1 MGHVASRRS
10 RCARVGVMALLCAA
24 LVSALAVAT
33 ATAKAPAPTH
43 SGAPPVVAGSEYL
56 ALGDSVTFGYQEPT
70 VVPAPK
76 YKDATSFLGYPE
88 MLGSVLHLRVANAS
102 CPGET
107 SSSLIQASAQSNG
120 CENVPGGSGVSYR
133 KAYPLHVRYSGSQL
147 AFAVAY
153 LKAHP
158 EVRLVSLMIGANDL
172 FVCQETTAD
181 GCASTAEQQ
190 RVLHVIA
197 KNVRTIL
204 SAIRTKAGYTGQ
216 LAIVNYYSLD
226 YASPIANAESSEL
239 NRTDDTAAK
248 PFHVVIANAYRTF
261 ARASAH
267 SANDS
272 CTAGLLTQL
281 GSPGTCGVHPSYA
294 GQALLAQTL
303 GGAVTTG

>member
-1 MGHVASRRS
+1 MDQLASRRMS
-10 RCARVGVMALLCAA
+10 RALIGATALICAALLCALTGPA
-24 LVSALAVAT
+24 AGAKTPA
-33 ATAKAPAPTH
+33 AKARSAPAVV
-43 SGAPPVVAGSEYL
+43 SGSGYL
-56 ALGDSVTFGYQEPT
+56 ALGDSVTFGYQEST
-70 VVPAPK
+70 VVPAPD
-76 YKDATSFLGYPE
+76 YHDAARFLGYPE
-88 MLGSVLHLRVANAS
+88 MLGTGLKLRVANAA

-107 SSSLIQASAQSNG
+107 SSSLIHATAQSNG

-133 KAYPLHVRYSGSQL
+133 KEFPLHVHYSGSQL
-147 AFAVAY
+147 AYAVAY

-158 EVRLVSLMIGANDL
+158 RVRLVSLMIGANDL

-181 GCASTAEQQ
+181 GCASSAEQQ
-190 RVLHVIA
+190 RVLRVIA

-204 SAIRTKAGYTGQ
+204 STIRTKAGYTGQ

-226 YASPIANAESSEL
+226 YASPIANAESNEL
-239 NRTDDTAAK
+239 NRTDDAAAK

-267 SANDS
+267 SGNNS

-303 GGAVTTG
+303 EGAITTG

>member
-1 MGHVASRRS
+1 MDQVASRRT
-10 RCARVGVMALLCAA
+10 RCALIGARALMCAA
-24 LVSALAVAT
+24 LLWALTGAA
-33 ATAKAPAPTH
+33 ATAKTTVPKVR
-43 SGAPPVVAGSEYL
+43 GALPVAAGSGYL
-56 ALGDSVTFGYQEPT
+56 ALGDSVTFGYEEST
-70 VVPAPK
+70 VVPAPN
-76 YKDATSFLGYPE
+76 YHDAFSFPGYPE
-88 MLGSVLHLRVANAS
+88 MVGTELHLRVANAA

-107 SSSLIQASAQSNG
+107 SSSLIHASAQSNG
-120 CENVPGGSGVSYR
+120 CESVPGGSGVSYR
-133 KAYPLHVRYSGSQL
+133 KEFPLHVRYSGSQL
-147 AFAVAY
+147 VYAVRY

-158 EVRLVSLMIGANDL
+158 GVRLVSLMIGANDL

-181 GCASTAEQQ
+181 GCANSAEQQ
-190 RVLHVIA
+190 HVSHVIA

-204 SAIRTKAGYTGQ
+204 STIRTKAGYTGQ

-239 NRTDDTAAK
+239 NRADDAAAK

-261 ARASAH
+261 ALASAH
-267 SANDS
+267 SGKNS

-303 GGAVTTG
+303 EEAITTG

>member
-1 MGHVASRRS
+1 MDQLASRRT
-10 RCARVGVMALLCAA
+10 RCALIGATALMCAA
-24 LVSALAVAT
+24 VLWALMAAT
-33 ATAKAPAPTH
+33 AMAKPAASKRH
-43 SGAPPVVAGSEYL
+43 GALPVVAGSGYL
-56 ALGDSVTFGYQEPT
+56 ALGDSVTFGYQEST
-70 VVPAPK
+70 VVPAPV
-76 YKDATSFLGYPE
+76 YHDAASFLGYPE
-88 MLGSVLHLRVANAS
+88 MLGAGLHLQVANAA

-107 SSSLIQASAQSNG
+107 SSSLIHASAQSNG

-133 KAYPLHVRYSGSQL
+133 KQFPLHVRYSGSQL
-147 AFAVAY
+147 AYAVAY

-158 EVRLVSLMIGANDL
+158 GVRLVSLMIGANDL

-190 RVLHVIA
+190 RALHVIA

-204 SAIRTKAGYTGQ
+204 STIRTKADYTGQ

-226 YASPIANAESSEL
+226 YASPIANGESNEL
-239 NRTDDTAAK
+239 NRTDDAAAK
-248 PFHVVIANAYRTF
+248 PFHVVIADAYRTF

-267 SANDS
+267 SDNDS

-303 GGAVTTG
+303 EQAITTG

>member
-1 MGHVASRRS
+1 MEQAASRRT
-10 RCARVGVMALLCAA
+10 RYALIGASALMCAA
-24 LVSALAVAT
+24 LLWALTAVT
-33 ATAKAPAPTH
+33 ATAKTSASTGR
-43 SGAPPVVAGSEYL
+43 GAPPVAAGSGYL
-56 ALGDSVTFGYQEPT
+56 ALGDSVTFGYEEPT
-70 VVPAPK
+70 VVPAPD
-76 YKDATSFLGYPE
+76 YHAASSFLGYPE
-88 MLGSVLHLRVANAS
+88 MLGAELRLRVANAA

-107 SSSLIQASAQSNG
+107 SSSLIRASAQSNG

-133 KAYPLHVRYSGSQL
+133 KEFPLHVRYSGSQL
-147 AFAVAY
+147 AYAVAY

-158 EVRLVSLMIGANDL
+158 GVRLVSLMIGANDL

-181 GCASTAEQQ
+181 GCASAAEQQ
-190 RVLHVIA
+190 QVLKVIA

-204 SAIRTKAGYTGQ
+204 STIRTKAGYTGQ

-226 YASPIANAESSEL
+226 YASPTANAESSEL
-239 NRTDDTAAK
+239 NRTDDAAAK

-267 SANDS
+267 SGNDS

-303 GGAVTTG
+303 EGAITTR